1 MICAFPEIFC
11 VKDKVYGER
20 GPIEGKE
27 DEEDDDREK
36 REKALIKAV
45 LKKGNAGKRFASSV
59 ASIPSEGNQSIPI
72 TQQPVE
78 QAL

>member
-45 LKKGNAGKRFASSV
+45 LKKGNVFCRFNTFR
-59 ASIPSEGNQSIPI
+59 GQPI
-72 TQQPVE
+72 YTHYSTTC
-78 QAL
+78 